1 MQRWATFLLYFE
13 SSNPSMRRRFNPDPL
28 ENQSS
33 KCAGSN
39 DELKC
44 TTKIVICHQHG
55 GSKRFSYAF
64 SSIKYWR
71 KLFLCISRKNMEQ
84 LVGKFGGRLHHWRNL
99 QHKQE
104 QRHNHSE
111 RDTDY
116 YHYYLHRINK
126 DKDKHR
132 HRRVKSSSFMQRVHY
147 DRRKDDDVGHRK
159 HKKGNKEYRKT
170 FEDKIVVDV
179 WIKLEFRIG

>member
-99 QHKQE
+99 Q
-104 QRHNHSE
+104 
-111 RDTDY
+111 
-116 YHYYLHRINK
+116 